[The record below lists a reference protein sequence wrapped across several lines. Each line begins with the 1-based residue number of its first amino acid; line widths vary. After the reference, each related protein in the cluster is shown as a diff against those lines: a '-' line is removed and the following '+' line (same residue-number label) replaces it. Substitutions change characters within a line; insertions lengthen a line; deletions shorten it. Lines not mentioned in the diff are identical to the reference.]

1 MIAADRRRWCPS
13 LKGTEKA
20 QNEPKPRDGQ
30 PPDQQPLAASLTDQ
44 MPTSLSG
51 AKPKESAMS
60 AETSADHRRRARDC
74 DGADKADR
82 AAQAARPTR
91 WGV

>member
-1 MIAADRRRWCPS
+1 
-13 LKGTEKA
+13 
-20 QNEPKPRDGQ
+20 
-30 PPDQQPLAASLTDQ
+30 
-44 MPTSLSG
+44 
-51 AKPKESAMS
+51 MS